1 MTARSMDIMY
11 LFLDAHRQVDMND
24 LFTTREGNNMKKSH
38 LHLIKWGLSKGY
50 TISVYIEGEYEGRYT
65 SYVQAKEAVEAGDMG
80 YIVLQE
86 DMYDA
91 AVFDYIFDWGQ
102 EPDEIISDM
111 TDNKIAR
118 QWLKDYEEDNSIK

>member
-1 MTARSMDIMY
+1 
-11 LFLDAHRQVDMND
+11 
-24 LFTTREGNNMKKSH
+24 MKKAH

-91 AVFDYIFDWGQ
+91 AVFDYMFDWGQ

-118 QWLKDYEEDNSIK
+118 QWLKDYEEDNSIDEREVVTNNNYVDDGLDAWDIK

>member
-1 MTARSMDIMY
+1 
-11 LFLDAHRQVDMND
+11 
-24 LFTTREGNNMKKSH
+24 MKKAH
-38 LHLIKWGLSKGY
+38 LHLIKWGLAKGY

-91 AVFDYIFDWGQ
+91 AVFDYMFDWGQ

-111 TDNKIAR
+111 TDNKISR
-118 QWLKDYEEDNSIK
+118 QWLKDYEEDNSL